1 MTIAF
6 LFILSYRLIA
16 MILKLKRIYDNAA
29 EDDGYRVL
37 VDRLWPRGIKKESAK
52 VDLWEKNLAP
62 TTELRKWFNH
72 DLEKWDEFY
81 RRYSEELAKN
91 ESYDSFMDSISSYP
105 VVTLLFA
112 AKDTA
117 HNNAVVLR
125 DVINKG

>member
-1 MTIAF
+1 
-6 LFILSYRLIA
+6 
-16 MILKLKRIYDNAA
+16 MILKLKRIYDSAA

-81 RRYSEELAKN
+81 KRYSEELAKN
-91 ESYDSFMDSISSYP
+91 ESYDSFMESISSYP
-105 VVTLLFA
+105 VVTLLFG

>member
-1 MTIAF
+1 
-6 LFILSYRLIA
+6 
-16 MILKLKRIYDNAA
+16 MILKLKRIYDSAA

-37 VDRLWPRGIKKESAK
+37 VDRLWPRGIKKESSK

-72 DLEKWDEFY
+72 DLKKWEEFY
-81 RRYSEELAKN
+81 RRYSEELAGN
-91 ESYDSFMDSISSYP
+91 DSYESFVESVSSYP

-125 DVINKG
+125 DVIQKKR

>member
-1 MTIAF
+1 
-6 LFILSYRLIA
+6 
-16 MILKLKRIYDNAA
+16 MILKLKRIYDSAA

-72 DLEKWDEFY
+72 DLEKWEEFY
-81 RRYSEELAKN
+81 RRYSEELAGN
-91 ESYDSFMDSISSYP
+91 DSYESFVESVSSYP

-125 DVINKG
+125 DMIQKER